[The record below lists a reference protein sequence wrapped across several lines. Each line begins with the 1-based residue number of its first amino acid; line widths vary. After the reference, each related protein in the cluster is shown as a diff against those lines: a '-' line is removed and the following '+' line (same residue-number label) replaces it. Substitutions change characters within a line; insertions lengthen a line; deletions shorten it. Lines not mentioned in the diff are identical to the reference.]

1 MVKPKSKK
9 TCSKV
14 PCGKCKKGCPPEYC
28 YHSSN
33 TRISSKNWCVPHSK
47 KVRID
52 LHEKMPY
59 IWRFL
64 KPNTRKQMVRLAKR
78 PIHEL
83 DIPFS
88 LYGSGS
94 LPVKYRK
101 RARTLKKK
109 YSTI

>member
-1 MVKPKSKK
+1 MKTKK
-9 TCSKV
+9 KWSNCHKV
-14 PCGKCKKGCPPEYC
+14 PCGKCMDNCPPEYC

-33 TRISSKNWCVPHSK
+33 TRISSKNWCVPHSNN
-47 KVRID
+47 VRIE

-83 DIPFS
+83 NIPFS

-94 LPVKYRK
+94 LPAKYRK